1 MSKKDKTFA
10 WFAAAAILL
19 IVAVLAVSGMS
30 GKGEAITPG
39 TEASAAAEP
48 ENRANESVTSAE
60 PIGRTVLTEELA
72 NEPEYART
80 LFDTSYVHTIDVIVP
95 AADWETFL
103 ETCTDKE
110 YLPCDLT
117 IDGESF
123 PETAIRAKGNS
134 SMNMLRSGQKYSFKI
149 EFDHYRDETYHGLDK
164 LNLNNMI
171 MDETCMRDYLVYRMM
186 DEFGVDAPLC
196 SYVFLTVNGEDFGL
210 YVAVEGVE
218 ESFLERNYGPEYGEL
233 YKPDDISDHK
243 GDEEDD
249 ASAEPSNGNAP
260 PQGGQPQEN
269 RQPSGNPPQTDDRQP
284 QNGNQPANGGQ
295 PQNTS
300 GEPSREAPRPGGGS
314 GSGGFGG
321 AADVKLQYI
330 DDDPESYPY
339 IFESAKTDV
348 TRQDQARLIEALR
361 KLSERED
368 LEATLDTEEVLRYF
382 VSHIFTCNSDS
393 YTGSMIHN
401 YYLYEENGQ
410 LSMIP
415 WDYNLAFGQQ
425 GSGAARVVNDPI
437 DTPTSSS
444 LESLPMISW
453 IFDGG
458 TYQDRYHTLYR
469 EFLAQFIDSGWIDEL
484 IEETRALL
492 APYVERD
499 PRSFCTPSQ
508 FQSALDELKLFCS
521 LRGQSIRGQLDGT
534 IPSTTEGQK
543 ADSSAL
549 IDTSALSSSG
559 EPGGSPARAPGG
571 ASGEAAGQPPRDA
584 SGEAS

>member
-1 MSKKDKTFA
+1 MSKKDKTIALFA
-10 WFAAAAILL
+10 VAAILL
-19 IVAVLAVSGMS
+19 CGVVLAVSS
-30 GKGEAITPG
+30 QPTKEAADEPG
-39 TEASAAAEP
+39 TQAGI
-48 ENRANESVTSAE
+48 RTLTSAE
-60 PIGRTVLTEELA
+60 PISRTVMAEELSE
-72 NEPEYART
+72 EPEYART
-80 LFDTSYVHTIDVIVP
+80 VFDTSYVHTIDVIVP
-95 AADWETFL
+95 ATDWETFL

-110 YLPCDLT
+110 YLPCDLV

-134 SMNMLRSGQKYSFKI
+134 SMSMIRDGQKYSFKI

-249 ASAEPSNGNAP
+249 ASREPSNGNAP
-260 PQGGQPQEN
+260 PQGGQPQGN
-269 RQPSGNPPQTDDRQP
+269 RQPSGNPPQSDDRQP
-284 QNGNQPANGGQ
+284 QDGDQPANGGQ
-295 PQNTS
+295 PQNPS
-300 GEPSREAPRPGGGS
+300 GEPSREAPRPGGG
-314 GSGGFGG
+314 GGGFGG

-339 IFESAKTDV
+339 IFDGAKTDV
-348 TRQDQARLIEALR
+348 SRQDQARLIEALR

-425 GSGAARVVNDPI
+425 GSGAARVVNGPI

-444 LESLPMISW
+444 LESLPMIAW
-453 IFDGG
+453 VFDSSE
-458 TYQDRYHTLYR
+458 YQDRYHALYR
-469 EFLAQFIDSGWIDEL
+469 EFLAQFIDSGWIDGL

-549 IDTSALSSSG
+549 IDTSGLSSTG

-571 ASGEAAGQPPRDA
+571 ASGEASGQPPKAA